1 MPTAVDCARSCF
13 ANNSA
18 RNYSFKTILE
28 EMNHQPGNKALSSSH
43 RDNQGPG
50 RLPRQKV
57 IIERREGTAKDHK
70 RSHRGFK
77 DNFHSVNVPQSIS
90 AEFFLDLEK
99 RSVHHRNSF
108 PLDSVDSRAV
118 LKWKSAT
125 VQLIMEWTKLW
136 GKNRGSNHVSSEQ
149 VSRGVSLA
157 NELMENILEMAKTEI
172 GRALECSEQLSE
184 TSSSVL
190 ICNDKRRNSKEL
202 DIEICCQ
209 MIALGW
215 SRCDP
220 NTLPPL
226 KAAQKAQTILDRL
239 EEICQMFDRLPR
251 SDTQKLSFKRQ
262 DVTPTTRLYNHVL
275 TCWSRSLHPDAENQ
289 ALRLLIRMA
298 SSNGTFSKPDT
309 ISYNNLLN
317 LYANKG
323 DFEKA
328 EALLRQMEQTSV
340 EPHSSST
347 TLYIHQFPISPEITA
362 DVFSYSIVIN
372 ALRKRFVS
380 GGVTR
385 DMDDPVRAERI
396 LMQMVKNGVMP
407 NEVCYSTVLSLY
419 AVADRLI
426 REELS
431 NPKSRKWNN
440 KGMVSN
446 NIGWGAENAERVLD
460 WMTDLYEREEQ
471 DGQGERVQINSQH
484 FTTVIDA
491 WAKAG
496 KGIEGAKHCER
507 LCNRLVSLYE
517 KSGEDFL
524 RPRPE
529 VCISHRS
536 IVICFDYANKCYLLY
551 YNVCLQCFGAV
562 IDAWSKADEGYD
574 SADNAEGVLD
584 RMETYFLHEKLNKR
598 FMLSNIAYNLGA
610 WSLLVLC

>member
-1 MPTAVDCARSCF
+1 
-13 ANNSA
+13 
-18 RNYSFKTILE
+18 
-28 EMNHQPGNKALSSSH
+28 MNHEPDNKALSLSH
-43 RDNQGPG
+43 RENQGPG
-50 RLPRQKV
+50 RLPQHKG
-57 IIERREGTAKDHK
+57 ISERREGKAKDHQ
-70 RSHRGFK
+70 RHHRGFK
-77 DNFHSVNVPQSIS
+77 DKFHKVNVTQSIS
-90 AEFFLDLEK
+90 TEFFLDLEK

-108 PLDSVDSRAV
+108 PLDTVDSRAL
-118 LKWKSAT
+118 LKWNSAT
-125 VQLIMEWTKLW
+125 VQLVMEWTKLW

-157 NELMENILEMAKTEI
+157 NELMGKVLEMTHTEI
-172 GRALECSEQLSE
+172 GRALKRSKQLSE
-184 TSSSVL
+184 HPSPSVL
-190 ICNDKRRNSKEL
+190 IRNDRSRNSKEL

-220 NTLPPL
+220 RTLPPRE
-226 KAAQKAQTILDRL
+226 AAQKAQTILDRL
-239 EEICQMFDRLPR
+239 EEIRQMFDRLPR

-289 ALRLLIRMA
+289 ARRLLIRMA

-309 ISYNNLLN
+309 ISYNNLLH

-340 EPHSSST
+340 ESHSSST
-347 TLYIHQFPISPEITA
+347 TLPIHQFPISHEITA

-380 GGVTR
+380 GGVNR
-385 DMDDPVRAERI
+385 DMDDPVRAEKI
-396 LMQMVKNGVMP
+396 LLQMVKNGVMP
-407 NEVCYSTVLSLY
+407 NDVCYSTVLSLY
-419 AVADRLI
+419 AVADRLM

-431 NPKSRKWNN
+431 NPKSRKWKNI
-440 KGMVSN
+440 GLVSN

-460 WMTDLYEREEQ
+460 WMIDLYEREGQ

-496 KGIEGAKHCER
+496 KGVEGAKHCER
-507 LCNRLVSLYE
+507 LCDRLVSLYE

-529 VCISHRS
+529 VCTAPRS
-536 IVICFDYANKCYLLY
+536 IMICLDYSNKVSSIIL
-551 YNVCLQCFGAV
+551 
-562 IDAWSKADEGYD
+562 
-574 SADNAEGVLD
+574 
-584 RMETYFLHEKLNKR
+584 
-598 FMLSNIAYNLGA
+598 
-610 WSLLVLC
+610 